1 MPKSDPRW
9 NAVLECNNV
18 LRSRLLTWELLL
30 FQLANEN
37 FRSDTRLITILQFVR
52 QLLEQDLSRSFAT
65 EELGLYSDAEEHQPD
80 TRNLVQELRQEHDD
94 LREGLESMHRQLSE
108 ATFETSELVRTA
120 GMQLAEA
127 VRTHMR
133 REEEELIPA
142 LVEGRYRVA
151 G

>member
-1 MPKSDPRW
+1 MTKTDPRW
-9 NAVLECNNV
+9 NAVLDCNNV

-65 EELGLYSDAEEHQPD
+65 EELGLYTDAEEHHPK
-80 TRNLVQELRQEHDD
+80 TRELVRQLRQDHDD
-94 LREGLESMHRQLSE
+94 LRERLESMRTQLSE
-108 ATFETSELVRTA
+108 ATFESSELVRSS
-120 GMQLAEA
+120 GMELAEA
-127 VRTHMR
+127 LRAHMR

-142 LVEGRYRVA
+142 MVEGRYRIA
-151 G
+151 R